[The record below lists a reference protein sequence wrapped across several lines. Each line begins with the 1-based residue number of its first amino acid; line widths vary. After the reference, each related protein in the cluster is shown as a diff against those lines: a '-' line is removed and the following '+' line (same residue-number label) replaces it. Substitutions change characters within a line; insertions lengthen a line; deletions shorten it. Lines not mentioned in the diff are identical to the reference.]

1 METVNR
7 TLPTDK
13 KEIHLRDYWATIW
26 RWRWTVTA
34 TFVIV
39 VTLVA
44 LFTFLQT
51 PVYRASVKVEIQ
63 PSSRRLVNVQDVG
76 EMGNTGFSWTGE
88 DRYYNTQFEVIKSR
102 AVAEKVLN
110 RLGLRNDP
118 EFKNLRDPIGAF
130 KSRVMVEPLELT
142 RIVVISM
149 EGNDREKTTLWVNTL
164 AQVYVDQNLDMAQ
177 KATSRAVTSLLELTE
192 PLREKLSEKQEES
205 FKVAEEQR
213 IFVPEDQQKIIVGTL
228 TKLQQDLTETQ
239 QTLSKQ
245 ESVIRR
251 IEEVA
256 AAGGSYLSIPEIAGD
271 PIVEDLYKQR
281 IGIEQERQ
289 KLLATYKERH
299 QKVLEKEDEIER
311 LDRKIVTECDR
322 IVGRMKTDYAIKKE
336 QERKTQDKIEL
347 AKGESLNLT
356 QRASGY
362 ELLRGD
368 AAETRKI
375 YDLINSRIK
384 EIELSSG
391 LLNNNIRILDK
402 AEVPLAPVRPR
413 KSLNL
418 FIGVV
423 CGLLLGVGLAFFLE
437 YVDYT
442 VKTTEDVEQYL
453 KLHILSII
461 PKVNDES
468 SYAVRESLQTLRT
481 SLLFSRKNRTKNL
494 VLFTSAGPQEGK
506 STTLVN
512 LAKTM
517 AASGDRVV
525 VLDCDLRRPT
535 VHVHLDLDKRH
546 GMTNYILAPEDEGWQ
561 DYVKNSKVPNL
572 YAMTSGPLPPNPPD
586 IFGSDRFT
594 QLLNDLKTHF
604 DWVFIDSPPVASLT
618 DSILLASMVDMVALV
633 IRHNEADKEMVRRA
647 IANVRNVNPN
657 IIGAILNN
665 VDLERSSYRDYYYVG
680 YYYYGEGRGSKER
693 GKTPPAGAETAR
705 KEPSVGEKAAG

>member
-1 METVNR
+1 MEPVNR

-13 KEIHLRDYWATIW
+13 KEVHLRDYWATVW
-26 RWRWTVTA
+26 RWRWTVAA
-34 TFVIV
+34 TFVSV
-39 VTLVA
+39 MTLVA

-76 EMGNTGFSWTGE
+76 EMGNSGFSFFGE

-102 AVAEKVLN
+102 AVADKVLT
-110 RLGLRNDP
+110 RLGLRDDP
-118 EFKNLRDPIGAF
+118 EFKNLKDPIGAF
-130 KSRVMVEPLELT
+130 KSRVIVEPLEMT

-177 KATSRAVTSLLELTE
+177 KATYRAVTSLLELTA

-213 IFVPEDQQKIIVGTL
+213 IFVPEDQQKIIVGTV

-251 IEEVA
+251 IEDVA
-256 AAGGSYLSIPEIAGD
+256 AASGSYLSIPEIAGD

-281 IGIEQERQ
+281 IGMDQERQ

-311 LDRKIVTECDR
+311 LDRKIATECDR
-322 IVGRMKTDYAIKKE
+322 IVGRIKTDYAIKKE
-336 QERKTQDKIEL
+336 QERKTQEKIEQ

-375 YDLINSRIK
+375 YDLINSRVK
-384 EIELSSG
+384 EIELSSQ

-418 FIGVV
+418 LIGVLS
-423 CGLLLGVGLAFFLE
+423 GLLLGVGLAFFLE

-453 KLHILSII
+453 NLHILSII
-461 PKVNDES
+461 PKVSDES

-481 SLLFSRKNRTKNL
+481 SLLFSRKNRSKNL

-506 STTLVN
+506 STTLIN

-561 DYVKNSKVPNL
+561 DYVKNSKIPNL

-604 DWVFIDSPPVASLT
+604 DWVFVDSPPVASLT
-618 DSILLASMVDMVALV
+618 DSIILASMVDMVALI

-657 IIGAILNN
+657 IIGAVLNN

-693 GKTPPAGAETAR
+693 GKTPSPGPETAR
-705 KEPSVGEKAAG
+705 SEPPVGEKVAR

>member
-1 METVNR
+1 METADR
-7 TLPTDK
+7 TLSTDK

-26 RWRWTVTA
+26 RWRWTVAA

-39 VTLVA
+39 MTLVT

-51 PVYRASVKVEIQ
+51 PIYRASTKVEIQ
-63 PSSRRLVNVQDVG
+63 PSSRRVVNVQDVG
-76 EMGNTGFSWTGE
+76 EMGNSGFSFFGE
-88 DRYYNTQFEVIKSR
+88 DRYYNTQYEIIKSR
-102 AVAEKVLN
+102 AVAEKVLD
-110 RLGLRNDP
+110 RLGLWNDP
-118 EFKNLRDPIGAF
+118 EFKNLKDPIGAF
-130 KSRVMVEPLELT
+130 KSRVLVEPLEMT

-149 EGNDREKTTLWVNTL
+149 EGNDREKTTQWVNTL
-164 AQVYVDQNLDMAQ
+164 AEVFVDQNLSMA
-177 KATSRAVTSLLELTE
+177 KNSTSRAVTSLLELTA
-192 PLREKLSEKQEES
+192 PLREKLSEKQEET
-205 FKVAEEQR
+205 FKLAEAQQ
-213 IFVPEDQQKIIVGTL
+213 IFGPEDQQKIIVGTL

-239 QTLSKQ
+239 QALSKQ
-245 ESVIRR
+245 ESIIRR

-256 AAGGSYLSIPEIAGD
+256 AVGGSYLSIPEIASD

-281 IGIEQERQ
+281 IGMDQERQ

-299 QKVLEKEDEIER
+299 LKVLEKEVEIER
-311 LDRKIVTECDR
+311 LDRKVATECDR
-322 IVGRMKTDYAIKKE
+322 IVGRLKTEYAIKKD
-336 QERKTQDKIEL
+336 QERKTREKIDL
-347 AKGESLNLT
+347 AKGESLDLT
-356 QRASGY
+356 QRSSGY

-375 YDLINSRIK
+375 YDLISSRIK
-384 EIELSSG
+384 EIELSAG

-418 FIGVV
+418 LIGALS
-423 CGLLLGVGLAFFLE
+423 GLLLGVGLAFFLE

-481 SLLFSRKNRTKNL
+481 SLLFSRKNRSKNV

-506 STTLVN
+506 STVLVN

-546 GMTNYILAPEDEGWQ
+546 GMTNYILAPENEGWQ
-561 DYVKNSKVPNL
+561 DYVKNSKMPNL

-594 QLLNDLKTHF
+594 QLLNELKTHF
-604 DWVFIDSPPVASLT
+604 DWVFVDSPPVASLT
-618 DSILLASMVDMVALV
+618 DSILLASMVDMIALI

-657 IIGAILNN
+657 IIGAVLNN
-665 VDLERSSYRDYYYVG
+665 VDLERSSYRDYYYAG

-693 GKTPPAGAETAR
+693 GKTPSAGAETAR
-705 KEPSVGEKAAG
+705 SEPSVGEKVAR

>member
-1 METVNR
+1 MEPLNR

-13 KEIHLRDYWATIW
+13 REIHLRDYWATIW
-26 RWRWTVTA
+26 RWRWTVA
-34 TFVIV
+34 VTFVIV
-39 VTLVA
+39 MTLVA

-51 PVYRASVKVEIQ
+51 PVYRANVKLEIQ

-76 EMGNTGFSWTGE
+76 EMGNTGFSWFGE

-102 AVAEKVLN
+102 AVADKVLT

-118 EFKNLRDPIGAF
+118 EFKSRKDPIAAF
-130 KSRVMVEPLELT
+130 QSRIRVEPLEMT

-149 EGNDREKTTLWVNTL
+149 EGNDREKTTLWANTL

-177 KATSRAVTSLLELTE
+177 KATNRAVTSLLELTA

-228 TKLQQDLTETQ
+228 TKLQQDLTEIQ

-256 AAGGSYLSIPEIAGD
+256 AASGSYLSIPEIASD

-281 IGIEQERQ
+281 IDTEQQRQ

-311 LDRKIVTECDR
+311 LDREIAAECDR
-322 IVGRMKTDYAIKKE
+322 IVGRMKTDFAIKKE

-384 EIELSSG
+384 EIELSSQ

-418 FIGVV
+418 LIGVL
-423 CGLLLGVGLAFFLE
+423 CGVLLGVGLAFFLE

-461 PKVNDES
+461 PKVSDES

-481 SLLFSRKNRTKNL
+481 SLLFSRKNRSKNV

-546 GMTNYILAPEDEGWQ
+546 GMTNYILAPENEGWR
-561 DYVKNSKVPNL
+561 DYVKNSKIPNL

-594 QLLNDLKTHF
+594 QLLNELKTHF
-604 DWVFIDSPPVASLT
+604 DWVFVDSPPVASLT
-618 DSILLASMVDMVALV
+618 DSILLASMVDMVALI
-633 IRHNEADKEMVRRA
+633 IRHNEADKEVVRRA
-647 IANVRNVNPN
+647 TANLRNVNPN

-693 GKTPPAGAETAR
+693 GKTPSPGAETAR
-705 KEPSVGEKAAG
+705 AGPSVGEKVAR

>member
-7 TLPTDK
+7 TLSTDK
-13 KEIHLRDYWATIW
+13 KEIHLRDYWATVW
-26 RWRWTVTA
+26 RWRWTVAA

-39 VTLVA
+39 MTLVA

-76 EMGNTGFSWTGE
+76 EMGNSGFSWFGE

-102 AVAEKVLN
+102 AVADKVLT
-110 RLGLRNDP
+110 RLGLRNEP
-118 EFKNLRDPIGAF
+118 EFKDRKDPIAAF
-130 KSRVMVEPLELT
+130 QSRVAVEPLEMT

-149 EGNDREKTTLWVNTL
+149 EGNDREKVTLWVNTL

-177 KATSRAVTSLLELTE
+177 KATSRAVTSLLELTA

-239 QTLSKQ
+239 QSLSKQ

-281 IGIEQERQ
+281 IAMEQEKQ

-299 QKVLEKEDEIER
+299 QKVLEKEDEIGR
-311 LDRKIVTECDR
+311 LDRKIATECDR
-322 IVGRMKTDYAIKKE
+322 IVGRMKTDYAIKKD
-336 QERKTQDKIEL
+336 QERKTQAKIEE

-384 EIELSSG
+384 EIELSSQ

-402 AEVPLAPVRPR
+402 AEVPLGPVRPR
-413 KSLNL
+413 KGLNL
-418 FIGVV
+418 LIGVM

-468 SYAVRESLQTLRT
+468 SYAVREALQTLRT
-481 SLLFSRKNRTKNL
+481 SLLFSRKNRSKNL

-517 AASGDRVV
+517 AASGERVV

-535 VHVHLDLDKRH
+535 VHVHLDLDKRQ

-561 DYVKNSKVPNL
+561 DYVKNSKIPNL

-594 QLLNDLKTHF
+594 QLLNDLKAHF

-680 YYYYGEGRGSKER
+680 YYYYGEGKGSKER
-693 GKTPPAGAETAR
+693 GKAPSAAGEKAR
-705 KEPSVGEKAAG
+705 SEPSVGEKVAR